1 MIFKFKKNF
10 IILFFLLTTITLS
23 IINLKNTSKTY
34 LYFFNFKTEKL
45 TLGNYI
51 TLSFLTGLTSSFT
64 FSYIISIN
72 DENKIFNEEKL
83 DINSENLQDDFV
95 ENNNEINESLNER
108 PPERDIR
115 DSQPTISVNYR
126 IIKQNDIEVDD
137 IDEGYNDNR
146 YKNNND
152 WEEIESNW

>member
-1 MIFKFKKNF
+1 MKFKKNLIIF
-10 IILFFLLTTITLS
+10 ILLLTTTALS
-23 IINLKNTSKTY
+23 ILNLKNTSKTY

-51 TLSFLTGLTSSFT
+51 TLSFLAGFTTTFT
-64 FSYIISIN
+64 FSFLRNSYIY
-72 DENKIFNEEKL
+72 NKTFNEEKT
-83 DINSENLQDDFV
+83 DINSETFEGNFI
-95 ENNNEINESLNER
+95 ENNTEINEFTNDR

-126 IIKQNDIEVDD
+126 VIKQNNAEFNDK
-137 IDEGYNDNR
+137 DEGYT
-146 YKNNND
+146 NNKSDD